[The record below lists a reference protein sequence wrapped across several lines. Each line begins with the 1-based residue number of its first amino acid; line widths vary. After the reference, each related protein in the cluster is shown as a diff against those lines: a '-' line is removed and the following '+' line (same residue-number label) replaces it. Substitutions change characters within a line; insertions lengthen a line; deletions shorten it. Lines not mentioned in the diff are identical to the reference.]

1 MKKIVCLLMALLMML
16 SAFAALA
23 EEPRVAPADRKE
35 IVTELAPGV
44 NSVYRIFDG
53 RFYEKPSAE
62 PGTIVRLEY
71 TTDVYGEEIHQ
82 WANVYL
88 PYGYDETK
96 QYNIIYFM
104 HGTNETQDSFI
115 GDETVKNAIDNMIE
129 VGICEPFI
137 MVCPTYYYEYETR
150 TTDHKVFVR
159 EVREDLMPA
168 VEAAFSTYAETP
180 DDAGFI
186 ASRQHRAFAGY
197 SQGSSVCWT
206 ISYEMYDWAKWYL
219 PMAVGGAGN
228 ADKAKEALANYPE
241 YADDVF
247 YYLSC
252 GGPRDIAYENGLAL
266 AKVMIED
273 DFWSFGTDPEVNNW
287 YYMQSNEIHQTLK
300 GRFFLYNAFI
310 DCVFK

>member
-1 MKKIVCLLMALLMML
+1 MKKLLPLLAALLML
-16 SAFAALA
+16 FSACCVMA
-23 EEPRVAPADRKE
+23 EEARVAPPDRKE

-44 NSVYRIFDG
+44 NSLYRIFDG
-53 RFYEKPSAE
+53 RFFEKPSTQ
-62 PGTIVRLEY
+62 PGTIVRFDY
-71 TTDVYGEEIHQ
+71 TTDVYGKVMNQ

-88 PYGYDETK
+88 PYGYDENK
-96 QYNIIYFM
+96 QYNIIYFT

-137 MVCPTYYYEYETR
+137 MVCPTYYYDYETR
-150 TTDHKVFVR
+150 ATDHKTFVT

-168 VEAAFSTYAETP
+168 VEAAFSTYAETA

-186 ASRQHRAFAGY
+186 ASRDHRAFAGY

-206 ISYEMYDWAKWYL
+206 ISYEMYDRAKWFL
-219 PMAVGGAGN
+219 PMAVGGVGN
-228 ADKAKEALANYPE
+228 AEKAKAAMANFPE

-247 YYLSC
+247 YYMSC
-252 GGPRDIAYENGLAL
+252 GGPRDLAYEGMTALTQAMLAD
-266 AKVMIED
+266 E
-273 DFWSFGTDPEVNNW
+273 FWSFGTDPEVNNF
-287 YYMQSNEIHQTLK
+287 YYLQSNEIHQTLK

-310 DCVFK
+310 DCLFK